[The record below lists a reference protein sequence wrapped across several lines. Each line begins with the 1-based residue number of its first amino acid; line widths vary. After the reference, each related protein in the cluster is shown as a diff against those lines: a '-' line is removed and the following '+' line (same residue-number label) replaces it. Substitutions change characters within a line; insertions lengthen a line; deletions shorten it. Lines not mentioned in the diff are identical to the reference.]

1 MPPVQ
6 CPMTSKSCRAILSN
20 NNAAPEATARIRPAI
35 LREQKVTVLLPKIL
49 TRSPPIRPP
58 RAILPAEEG
67 KSQPRR
73 EIFMRAIRILITNAL
88 LVLAATSF
96 SVATARGDTYSWTNL
111 QSDIAGVATHVD
123 PNLVNPWGMA
133 ASPSGTIWVSDNGTG
148 VSTLYHQDGTAVSL
162 VVTIPTAARN
172 RGTGNPTGVVFNG
185 TTFFQVTKNGNS
197 APSLFIFVSED
208 GSISGWNPTLD
219 QTHAII
225 AVDNGTNR
233 GVNHAVYKSATLGV
247 ANGHNFLYAS
257 NFHTGHVETY
267 DESFH
272 PVTPNGFIDPNLPAG
287 YAPFGIR
294 NFNNQIFVT
303 YAKQDHAKHDDVAC
317 PGCGFVNV
325 FDTSGNFLRR
335 LISNGNLNAPWS
347 LALAEGSNLLVG
359 NFGDG
364 LINNYDPVSG
374 NFIETLMRADGTP
387 LQFDGLWDLL
397 PLTDGVFFTAGI
409 ADEAHGLFGIIT
421 ED

>member
-1 MPPVQ
+1 MKTIH
-6 CPMTSKSCRAILSN
+6 TSIK
-20 NNAAPEATARIRPAI
+20 T
-35 LREQKVTVLLPKIL
+35 T
-49 TRSPPIRPP
+49 
-58 RAILPAEEG
+58 
-67 KSQPRR
+67 
-73 EIFMRAIRILITNAL
+73 L
-88 LVLAATSF
+88 LVLIAMSFTAAF
-96 SVATARGDTYSWTNL
+96 ARADSYSWTNF
-111 QSDIAGVATHVD
+111 QSDIAGVAQHVD

-185 TTFFQVTKNGNS
+185 TTFFEVTKNGNS

-233 GVNHAVYKSATLGV
+233 GVNHAVYKSATLGM
-247 ANGHNFLYAS
+247 ANGHNFLYVS

-267 DESFH
+267 DENFH
-272 PVTPNGFIDPNLPAG
+272 QVNPGGFADGTLPAG

-294 NFNNQIFVT
+294 NFNGEIFVT
-303 YAKQDHAKHDDVAC
+303 YALQDARKHDDV
-317 PGCGFVNV
+317 PGPGNGFVSV

-335 LISNGNLNAPWS
+335 LVSNGNLNAPWG
-347 LALAEGSNLLVG
+347 LALVNGELWVG

-364 LINNYDPVSG
+364 LINVYDPMTG
-374 NFIETLMRADGTP
+374 AFIETLMRADGTP

-397 PLTDGVFFTAGI
+397 PLGSGVYFTAGI
-409 ADEAHGLFGIIT
+409 AGEAHGLFGIIT